1 MGLFFVIGEVE
12 GVLIRVGRW
21 SEAYETQV
29 CQFERKWE
37 GAGDGVC
44 IYTSLCE
51 RFGLDVGSEVDRY
64 KEAEEVPVP
73 LVS

>member
-29 CQFERKWE
+29 CHFERKFYFDCDWL
-37 GAGDGVC
+37 V